1 MIHDFIH
8 SFYFVILVVVYSIY
22 GYAFLMDYYVRCKI
36 ADCEPFNGSSFKLIY
51 TSLFCGVLTTIIL
64 IVAGIEMIRDFL
76 REKL

>member
-1 MIHDFIH
+1 
-8 SFYFVILVVVYSIY
+8 
-22 GYAFLMDYYVRCKI
+22 MDYYIRCKI
-36 ADCEPFNGSSFKLIY
+36 ANCEPFNGSSFKLIY